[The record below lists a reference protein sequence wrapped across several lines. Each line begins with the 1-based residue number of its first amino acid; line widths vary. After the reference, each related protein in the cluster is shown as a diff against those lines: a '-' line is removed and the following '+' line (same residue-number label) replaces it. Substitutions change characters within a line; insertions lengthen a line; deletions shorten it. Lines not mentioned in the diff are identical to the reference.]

1 MGIFH
6 VFKIVQMLQNRAK
19 YLTCF
24 FIYSAG
30 NVVSG
35 GTDKLINFWQ
45 LNGIFNKVDAG
56 CETDSFQST
65 YLYRAH
71 LDAVTSIM

>member
-1 MGIFH
+1 M
-6 VFKIVQMLQNRAK
+6 
-19 YLTCF
+19 

-56 CETDSFQST
+56 CETDSFQPT
-65 YLYRAH
+65 YHYRAH
-71 LDAVTSIM
+71 LDAVNSIR

>member
-45 LNGIFNKVDAG
+45 LNGIFNKVDVG
-56 CETDSFQST
+56 CETDSFQPT
-65 YLYRAH
+65 YHYRAH
-71 LDAVTSIM
+71 LDAVNSIR